1 MSCPRLSV
9 VSRPIAVFAL
19 FASTAA
25 AQQQGAQASHA
36 SHGVALASKLS
47 YDEIVSIARV
57 HVAVIAT
64 RDSINVQLA
73 KAGNKTNMAQRAYQD
88 TLRAKIAAIYQSGG
102 VSESEYGRRSF
113 IVSTDT
119 VARHVFD
126 SVVVALTGAPL
137 PGYQARAAILA
148 VPPGPVGVHIG
159 HVMNGFN
166 ESPNLAGLLPL
177 AIAEARI
184 AIGHATLAGRQ
195 PTNVDYMKLHVG
207 HVMHALD
214 PTTVKMTAP
223 GLGYGVKKA
232 AEGVAIHI
240 ELAAAAEG
248 ASPSIVTHSKHVVT
262 AARSTAARADEILA
276 LTKKVETSTSAEE
289 IVGLISQILAKA
301 EQLMAGTDANADGRI
316 TFEMGEG
323 GLQQADQHVRLMLG
337 IGGSR

>member
-1 MSCPRLSV
+1 MSGSRLLAIGCRLATL
-9 VSRPIAVFAL
+9 VSLAGSAG
-19 FASTAA
+19 
-25 AQQQGAQASHA
+25 AQQQGAASHA
-36 SHGVALASKLS
+36 NHGVLPAAKLS
-47 YDEIVSIARV
+47 HDEIVSLARV

-64 RDSINVQLA
+64 RDSINAHLA
-73 KAGNKTNMAQRAYQD
+73 KAGNKTNSGQRAYQD
-88 TLRAKIAAIYQSGG
+88 TLRAKIAAIYRNGG

-119 VARHVFD
+119 ISRHVFD

-137 PGYQARAAILA
+137 PGYQARAALVA
-148 VPPGPVGVHIG
+148 VPPGPAGVHIG

-177 AIAEARI
+177 AIAETRI

-195 PTNVDYMKLHVG
+195 PTNLDYMKLHVS
-207 HVMHALD
+207 HVVHALD
-214 PTTVKMTAP
+214 PTMVKLTAP

-232 AEGVAIHI
+232 AEGVATHI

-248 ASPSIVTHSKHVVT
+248 ASPAIVTHSKHIAA
-262 AARSTAARADEILA
+262 AARSTAARVDEILA

-289 IVGLISQILAKA
+289 VVGLISQILAKA
-301 EQLMAGTDANADGRI
+301 EQLSAGTDANADGRI